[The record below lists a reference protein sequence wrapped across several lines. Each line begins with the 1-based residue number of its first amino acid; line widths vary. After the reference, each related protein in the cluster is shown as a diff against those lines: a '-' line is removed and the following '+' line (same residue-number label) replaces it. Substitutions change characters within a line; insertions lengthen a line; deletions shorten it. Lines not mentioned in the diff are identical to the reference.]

1 MAHGRPLAYFLLDD
15 NETVA
20 GEACW
25 SLSIIHEYIMTR
37 IWGQS
42 CCLDNWNA
50 TEREKIGG
58 QRRLGG
64 NEVKENGAEMPRS

>member
-1 MAHGRPLAYFLLDD
+1 MFYELVFIA
-15 NETVA
+15 
-20 GEACW
+20 
-25 SLSIIHEYIMTR
+25 HEYIMTHIR
-37 IWGQS
+37 GQS